1 MLDDD
6 PFAAPVKK
14 PLSLEQQLENASI
27 DELEHRIERLKS
39 EIAACEQAIKAKH
52 AQRAAAD
59 SVFGARPS

>member
-6 PFAAPVKK
+6 PFAPPAKK
-14 PLSLEQQLENASI
+14 PLSLEAQLENASI
-27 DELEHRIERLKS
+27 DELKDRIERLKS
-39 EIAACEQAIKAKH
+39 EIAACEKAIQAKS